1 MTKPT
6 TKKVLLFLV
15 EGPSDAAALEHV
27 MQQLLDPA
35 KIRFHALRA
44 DITAMRQPAGKSIK
58 TAVNDVV
65 CRFIKAYRLHPQD
78 IAMVAHLMDTD
89 GAFVPSSAVHG
100 NSRLQ
105 GFRYTETDITGPT
118 AQAVLDRNSTK
129 SRQMLTL
136 AGMAQTFRNIPYQA
150 LFCSRNLEH
159 VLHNISR
166 ECTPEEKMALSD
178 QFHDRFASCPQDFL
192 RFISTVPPAVPVDGF
207 TSSWQYISAPDS
219 LHSLQRNCNLHIL
232 LHQLGEEMG
241 RILP

>member
-44 DITAMRQPAGKSIK
+44 DITAMRQPAGRSIK

-65 CRFIKAYRLHPQD
+65 RGFVTAYRLRPQD

-89 GAFVPSSAVHG
+89 GTFVPPTAVHG
-100 NSRLQ
+100 DSRVQ

-129 SRQMLTL
+129 ARQMLTL
-136 AGMAQTFRNIPYQA
+136 AGMTQTYSKIPYQA

-178 QFHDRFASCPQDFL
+178 QFHDRFAASPQDFL
-192 RFISTVPPAVPVDGF
+192 RFISTVPPAVPADDF

-232 LHQLGEEMG
+232 LHQL
-241 RILP
+241 LDDKQF